1 MATGSDVIKLHVT
14 PKGVPLEKWVR
25 EFATRSCGI
34 SEQTSPVGLPLEG
47 WEARMRDRMCPWVWF
62 YLFSNLAQ
70 KRIEMFYITN
80 QSHHWKLNQSD
91 DRIQCPSTNQKAGYK
106 KKQPITAIAI
116 TDFFYISPW
125 LIPSSFF
132 PNSYDVLLREM
143 RQAVYREE
151 KPDQTSKDSCR
162 FFTDLQLQ
170 YLWQRVQSTR
180 PQKEAW
186 SGPQIQLD
194 LRNWHPSAPSC
205 PTWENGGQA
214 ETTDE
219 ETSSTSTR
227 TRD

>member
-1 MATGSDVIKLHVT
+1 
-14 PKGVPLEKWVR
+14 
-25 EFATRSCGI
+25 
-34 SEQTSPVGLPLEG
+34 
-47 WEARMRDRMCPWVWF
+47 
-62 YLFSNLAQ
+62 
-70 KRIEMFYITN
+70 MFYITN

-116 TDFFYISPW
+116 TDFSYISPW
-125 LIPSSFF
+125 LIPSSFI

-151 KPDQTSKDSCR
+151 KPDQASKDSCR

-170 YLWQRVQSTR
+170 YLWRRVQSTR

-194 LRNWHPSAPSC
+194 LRSMRSVFQQNWHPSAPSC
-205 PTWENGGQA
+205 PTWENGVA
-214 ETTDE
+214 TDTEVLSDDSETRALYIQYWQSIRIE
-219 ETSSTSTR
+219 EATGNRVQDREHPQLPGEALWVLTSFPVKSPH
-227 TRD
+227 